1 MIVCWECLRLFSC
14 VGEEAGVGGG
24 GLQQCPGDDLEL
36 KQQTALKAHWA
47 FSRTIV
53 PVVGEAKKR

>member
-1 MIVCWECLRLFSC
+1 M
-14 VGEEAGVGGG
+14 GEKAGVGGG

-36 KQQTALKAHWA
+36 NRLTDLKAHWA